1 MSLIPVVPK
10 FIILEHVFIDV
21 SYDDLRRCYEDTGS
35 LCSSID
41 EIFEREGTNE
51 IFRENQQL
59 SHSLRENYLLD
70 LYCTGCCETTT
81 GYFKLNEEE
90 HS

>member
-21 SYDDLRRCYEDTGS
+21 SCGDLQRCYEDTES

-41 EIFEREGTNE
+41 EKIQMRFSERTNSYP
-51 IFRENQQL
+51 IAYAKIIYSMCIVQVAAKQR
-59 SHSLRENYLLD
+59 S
-70 LYCTGCCETTT
+70 
-81 GYFKLNEEE
+81 
-90 HS
+90 